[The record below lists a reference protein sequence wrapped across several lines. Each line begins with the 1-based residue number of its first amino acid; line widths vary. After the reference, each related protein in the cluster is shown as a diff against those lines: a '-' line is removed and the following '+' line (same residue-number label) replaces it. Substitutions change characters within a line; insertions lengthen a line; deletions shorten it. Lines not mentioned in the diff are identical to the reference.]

1 MRRLEVSGH
10 RPHNIRD
17 NPLPCQK
24 KAVILQSHSEMHRT
38 FIARSS
44 RYHRTHVQ
52 VQPRSG
58 VPVALKRAFQK
69 PAAVPFALRAV
80 QKFQEAEAC
89 SICPAGGPEACGCSK
104 SPSGVPRA
112 DNRTEIISPANK
124 QYKGRKGLA
133 VLRASQALKRAFQ
146 EPCGRSKRQEAV
158 PVALKR
164 VPVACGCSKGS
175 RWFQS
180 HCSLILFV

>member
-24 KAVILQSHSEMHRT
+24 KAVILQRNSKSPHAHRT
-38 FIARSS
+38 LIALPSHTRACVAAMRSS
-44 RYHRTHVQ
+44 NSAKAR
-52 VQPRSG
+52 
-58 VPVALKRAFQK
+58 VPVACG
-69 PAAVPFALRAV
+69 
-80 QKFQEAEAC
+80 C
-89 SICPAGGPEACGCSK
+89 SKSPSGGPEACGCSK